1 MRECTDAIM
10 VSLAAVGL
18 IVLIT
23 LSLALMMRIEVS
35 ELYFYYILILPPV
48 VLTTYARLC
57 LLEKGE
63 TSIVAALRKNSS
75 RGKENE

>member
-23 LSLALMMRIEVS
+23 LSLALMT
-35 ELYFYYILILPPV
+35 L
-48 VLTTYARLC
+48 
-57 LLEKGE
+57 G
-63 TSIVAALRKNSS
+63 KNSS